1 MVQQKNMSN
10 CSSCGLQLQLKVNY
24 CPFCGESQLSNT
36 ALVDIRSVDTPSAIV
51 EAKPVAIVAD
61 AVEAVITTAAINTAL
76 VKHITKHTGKEL
88 HGIIL
93 KNIDLE
99 QVRQYDRYAFKKN
112 NGVFIRLT
120 YLSKVPDDLL
130 DTDQIAL
137 KRQNKFKPA
146 TDDVNGANITQAQ
159 DIKPVFTPP
168 LPIKDPFVSPPPP
181 KSTAPSNQINDPYV
195 AVGNPVSPESS
206 KSYVKYVIF
215 LLIAIVVYLVFS
227 VEKKNPTAVTSA
239 PVITEA
245 ECSPEIVKQLTTL
258 VKQRRL
264 SSASDFVQNNQA
276 ECRTDAKFSELST
289 QTEIQFSAA
298 QEKLKLAK
306 QYLENAHFDMAETTL
321 KSALKLDTELAGADE
336 LLQQIAEMKELT
348 LNAQEAD
355 NLGALMNDIART
367 EQQELDNNSQAQAQA
382 QAQAQRAEEEAR
394 QRREQ
399 EVAEQLKRAAA
410 EAQKAAKLKAQKDDS
425 YITNLVNADRALR
438 AKNYGTAKQL
448 AKQVLAQE
456 PSNQRARIILQQA
469 ESGEAR
475 AFDDMVIE

>member
-1 MVQQKNMSN
+1 MIQQKNMSN

-36 ALVDIRSVDTPSAIV
+36 AHVDIRSVDTPSAII
-51 EAKPVAIVAD
+51 EAKPVA
-61 AVEAVITTAAINTAL
+61 EAVINTVAINTAL

-88 HGIIL
+88 QGVIL

-112 NGVFIRLT
+112 NGVFIRLN

-130 DTDQIAL
+130 DTDQVAL
-137 KRQNKFKPA
+137 KRQNKFKPEC
-146 TDDVNGANITQAQ
+146 DDVNGVNITQAE

-168 LPIKDPFVSPPPP
+168 LPIKDPFVSPPLP
-181 KSTAPSNQINDPYV
+181 KSAAPSNQINDPYV
-195 AVGNPVSPESS
+195 AVGNQVSPESS

-215 LLIAIVVYLVFS
+215 ILIVIVVYFVFGMD
-227 VEKKNPTAVTSA
+227 KKKTTAVTSA
-239 PVITEA
+239 PVITEV
-245 ECSPEIVKQLTTL
+245 ECSPEIVKQLSTL

-276 ECRTDAKFSELST
+276 ECRTDAKFSALAT
-289 QTEIQFSAA
+289 QAEIQFSAA
-298 QEKLKLAK
+298 QEELKLAK

-321 KSALKLDTELAGADE
+321 TSALKLDTELAGVDE
-336 LLQQIAEMKELT
+336 LLQQIGEMKELT

-355 NLGALMNDIART
+355 NLGVLVNDLART
-367 EQQELDNNSQAQAQA
+367 EQRELDNKVQVQV
-382 QAQAQRAEEEAR
+382 QAQRAEEDAR

-399 EVAEQLKRAAA
+399 EVAEQLKREAA

-425 YITNLVNADRALR
+425 YISNLVNADRALR

-475 AFDDMVIE
+475 AFDDMIIE